1 MRSLGGRRNGVI
13 QRADTARQIGRSI
26 GHRQLRDCFQGAL
39 LGIHLLPTALCPIR
53 AASDWPSDLSLAR
66 SRIQQAVDC
75 SLAQT
80 RSFVL
85 GPNDWTVDLGLQN
98 PALLLPACVPVLLR
112 YHDSWRRR
120 FDRLMLLQLQMNSLQ
135 ADAARVWLGA
145 IAQSLMVGDLLEVLS
160 FDDLQ
165 LASKTDWLAWLTDC
179 AERYRIAPS
188 LHAQYEALLCA
199 MRGAGAIRAQPGD
212 ALGDDDESRRS
223 FVVGVRSALNCPES
237 YVLAVQCLSGYPS
250 NRTAVLGDVVLGDAA
265 QTDGQEAARATEAI
279 ASDWTAAFVAGLLS
293 GAFGGGSS
301 LPALW
306 RARLD
311 VDIPQDL
318 AARLFSLWAGELSSA
333 SLSD

>member
-53 AASDWPSDLSLAR
+53 AASDLSLAR
-66 SRIQQAVDC
+66 SRIQQAVDY

-80 RSFVL
+80 RFFVFR
-85 GPNDWTVDLGLQN
+85 PNDWTVDLGLQN

-120 FDRLMLLQLQMNSLQ
+120 FDRLRLLQLQVDSLQ
-135 ADAARVWLGA
+135 TDAARVWLGA

-165 LASKTDWLAWLTDC
+165 LASKTEQLASKTDWIAWLTDC

-199 MRGAGAIRAQPGD
+199 VRGAMRAQPSD
-212 ALGDDDESRRS
+212 ALGDESQRS
-223 FVVGVRSALNCPES
+223 FVVGVRTALNCPES

-250 NRTAVLGDVVLGDAA
+250 NRTAVLGDAA